1 MKTRSHLME
10 NNKTL
15 ARIQELC
22 QQRGWSLYKL
32 AKESDIPYS
41 SLNNIFQRNTQP
53 TIPTLEKI
61 CTGFQISLHDFFLES
76 ETSTTPILS
85 EEENE
90 LIRTYRTLSKGNK
103 KILKKFIVFLSQDSS
118 QK

>member
-1 MKTRSHLME
+1 ME
-10 NNKTL
+10 NNTTL
-15 ARIQELC
+15 TRIQELC

-53 TIPTLEKI
+53 TISTLEKI
-61 CTGFQISLHDFFLES
+61 CAGFQISLHDFFIGV
-76 ETSTTPILS
+76 ETATTPILS
-85 EEENE
+85 DEETE
-90 LIRTYRTLSKGNK
+90 LIQNYRTLSKSNK
-103 KILKKFIVFLSQDSS
+103 KILKKFITFLSQDSL